1 MLAFYFLKL
10 LLSLCPTLSFVSTPS
25 SLSSQMFRDQIAVEG
40 NLIRLAIGGFAGSWL
55 FIFLVTVS
63 LGVSLH
69 VTINRMGIT
78 LLLIEWVLLRYY

>member
-1 MLAFYFLKL
+1 MPHPFFCLHPL
-10 LLSLCPTLSFVSTPS
+10 L

-63 LGVSLH
+63 MGVSLH
-69 VTINRMGIT
+69 VTINRMGTCIIT